1 LCLSRGVGTFVY
13 GTCDIARRVVA
24 CGVCHM
30 VRMLDDFTASPP
42 QSAPRSGGRGRAPA
56 DATPN
61 GTLTMDDEVASRE
74 LGQIREGDVVKIRR
88 RGEGFWCH
96 VRSCAGTGVMDVE
109 IDNYLLR
116 SPELERGSMLKIS
129 ESDIED
135 FMTKDDEAAF
145 RELLRRTL
153 ETTPPAPQAERWAA
167 ASAAAQVIWAQRD
180 RRSTS

>member
-1 LCLSRGVGTFVY
+1 
-13 GTCDIARRVVA
+13 
-24 CGVCHM
+24 M
-30 VRMLDDFTASPP
+30 
-42 QSAPRSGGRGRAPA
+42 
-56 DATPN
+56 
-61 GTLTMDDEVASRE
+61 
-74 LGQIREGDVVKIRR
+74 
-88 RGEGFWCH
+88 
-96 VRSCAGTGVMDVE
+96 E

>member
-1 LCLSRGVGTFVY
+1 MEP
-13 GTCDIARRVVA
+13 VVEWT
-24 CGVCHM
+24 
-30 VRMLDDFTASPP
+30 LD
-42 QSAPRSGGRGRAPA
+42 
-56 DATPN
+56 
-61 GTLTMDDEVASRE
+61 TMDDEVASRE
-74 LGQIREGDVVKIRR
+74 LGQIKEGDVVKIRR

-116 SPELERGSMLKIS
+116 SPELERGSMLQIS

-153 ETTPPAPQAERWAA
+153 EATPPAPQAERWAVA
-167 ASAAAQVIWAQRD
+167 CLAAQTIWAQG
-180 RRSTS
+180 RRCRVPPAFS